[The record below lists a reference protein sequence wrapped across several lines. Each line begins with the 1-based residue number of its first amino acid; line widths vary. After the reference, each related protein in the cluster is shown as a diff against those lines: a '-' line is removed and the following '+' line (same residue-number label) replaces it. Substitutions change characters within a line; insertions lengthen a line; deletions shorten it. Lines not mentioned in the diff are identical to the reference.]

1 MSVRLFVGNLPYD
14 VRAAELQEH
23 FAAVGELTQI
33 MIPIDPTSGRPRG
46 FAFIDL
52 GDRAHADEAIRRF
65 DGQPFRGRTL
75 AVSEARPREPRA
87 SSGATPPGGVALAPQ
102 AAAPARAQRTD
113 RTFGPDAAKR
123 GRGPGSR
130 RHKTERAP
138 KGPLRVLAGGR
149 VFGIE
154 IEDDGPDNS
163 LDLDDNVATR
173 TADLLNVELEE
184 DNQE

>member
-1 MSVRLFVGNLPYD
+1 MSVRLFIGNLPYD

-23 FAAVGELTQI
+23 FAAAGELTQI

-46 FAFIDL
+46 FAFVDL
-52 GDRAHADEAIRRF
+52 GDQVHADEAIRRF

-75 AVSEARPREPRA
+75 AISVARPRESRA
-87 SSGATPPGGVALAPQ
+87 PSAATPPGGVALGRPAD
-102 AAAPARAQRTD
+102 APARAQRTE

-123 GRGPGSR
+123 GRGPGNR

-138 KGPLRVLAGGR
+138 KGPLRALAGGR
-149 VFGIE
+149 VFGID
-154 IEDDGPDNS
+154 IDDDGPDNNP
-163 LDLDDNVATR
+163 DLDDNVATR
-173 TADLLNVELEE
+173 AADLLSVDFEE